1 MGWHGAKSM
10 VYYSLA
16 YILLGRTSSS
26 FLKGLTNISSKFQ
39 ESMDVYDYYYFEFL
53 LNMRDLF

>member
-1 MGWHGAKSM
+1 M